1 MSREPPPSV
10 SARADFFRKKEVAS
24 KDSGLSP
31 AGSRSMKGGTGRL
44 KRSGFKGGG
53 EGLNAPIIFGRSLN
67 VLGSGCRQ
75 AFRGNFFH
83 LS

>member
-1 MSREPPPSV
+1 M
-10 SARADFFRKKEVAS
+10 AS

-44 KRSGFKGGG
+44 KRSGYKGGGGGG
-53 EGLNAPIIFGRSLN
+53 EGLNAPIIFDRSLN